1 MGTFRSLLILGAGVV
16 IGGVALIAYR
26 ISQETGKPL
35 QDALLEVPA
44 EAGRM
49 FADVRTRAA
58 EAVERGREIYEQRQD
73 ALAEQ
78 YEGEPAA
85 E

>member
-1 MGTFRSLLILGAGVV
+1 MGTFRSLLILGTGVV
-16 IGGVALIAYR
+16 IGGAVLIAYR

-35 QDALLEVPA
+35 QDALLDVPA

-49 FADVRTRAA
+49 FADVRERAT
-58 EAVERGREIYEQRQD
+58 EAVDRGREMYEQRQN
-73 ALAEQ
+73 AFAEQ
-78 YEGEPAA
+78 YEGEPTA

>member
-1 MGTFRSLLILGAGVV
+1 MGAFRSLLILGAGVV
-16 IGGVALIAYR
+16 IGGASLIAYR

-35 QDALLEVPA
+35 QEALLEVPA

-49 FADVRTRAA
+49 FADVRSRAA
-58 EAVERGREIYEQRQD
+58 EAVERGREIYEQRQNTF
-73 ALAEQ
+73 AEQ

>member
-16 IGGVALIAYR
+16 IGGAALIAYR

-35 QDALLEVPA
+35 QDALLDVPA
-44 EAGRM
+44 EAGRV
-49 FADVRTRAA
+49 FTDLKSRAA
-58 EAVERGREIYEQRQD
+58 EAVERGREIYEERQT
-73 ALAEQ
+73 AFEEP
-78 YEGEPAA
+78 YEGQPAA

>member
-16 IGGVALIAYR
+16 IGGAALIAYR

-35 QDALLEVPA
+35 QDALLDVPA

-49 FADVRTRAA
+49 LTDLRSRAA
-58 EAVERGREIYEQRQD
+58 EAVERGRDIYEQSQGGFP
-73 ALAEQ
+73 EQ
-78 YEGEPAA
+78 YEGQPATD
-85 E
+85 

>member
-1 MGTFRSLLILGAGVV
+1 MGAFRSVLILGVGVV
-16 IGGVALIAYR
+16 IGGAALIAYR

-44 EAGRM
+44 EAGRI
-49 FADVRTRAA
+49 FTDIRTRAA
-58 EAVERGREIYEQRQD
+58 VAVERGREMYEQRQS
-73 ALAEQ
+73 AFAEG
-78 YEGEPAA
+78 YEAGPAA